1 VRNPPPFPLGDTL
14 VRTSVPLAAM
24 AALVVFARS
33 AEPAGAAEGIYL
45 AVLAGA
51 ALLAVAF
58 LAPPAKTATWEL
70 GLGAVLAVAAGW
82 ALPPGPGRG
91 AAMTLLLTALVAI
104 AAARRLASCLPDL
117 PLDVTLPL
125 ALGAQVLLRGSLL
138 FHPQANARTLVALL
152 VLPAAGAV
160 AASLLARRHGGG
172 PALLAASTA
181 LLLAPGWNVL
191 ATLGLLALA
200 AGDQLAREDLGRI
213 GKGAALAVL
222 LAPIAWAPGPGL
234 AAAVAGLAL
243 WRPRLAA
250 CLSVPVAAGLLW
262 AGTHGSLSGPPLL
275 AAVCLLPLLVPGAL
289 LPENGRFWWVLAAL
303 PLVAATPQVPD
314 VSALAAPLALAA
326 LAVRRSGPVSAAVP
340 QRVWTG
346 ALLAGT
352 ALLASYPWL
361 RDEPF
366 RAALGL
372 AGVTVG
378 LRAAVAVVMGFA
390 AVAVLPRALP
400 WAKSGRPVGPE
411 TKPWAGEGPKVRAAL
426 AQGNALGRV
435 GVPAAIAAAAILLA
449 AFLHLPPSGEPL
461 LPPESGVMLDAAH
474 PAWTAGF
481 AAPRQVGSVAVE
493 TGLSGGA
500 GLANG
505 TPVATVRLSDDGGRS
520 SLWVLRAGAGTGEW
534 AARRPDV
541 ERTAVLRSPPAW
553 ISWVAGDF
561 FGQRYRALW
570 TLLEPGRFT
579 HVRVELAPGLLPNVG
594 LTVHQVEVRP

>member
-1 VRNPPPFPLGDTL
+1 
-14 VRTSVPLAAM
+14 M
-24 AALVVFARS
+24 AALVVFARA

-58 LAPPAKTATWEL
+58 LAPAKTPAWEL
-70 GLGAVLAVAAGW
+70 GLGAVLAVTAGW

-91 AAMTLLLTALVAI
+91 AAMLLLLTALLAI

-125 ALGAQVLLRGSLL
+125 ALGVQVLLRGNLL
-138 FHPQANARTLVALL
+138 FHPQANHQVNARTLVALL
-152 VLPAAGAV
+152 ALPAAGAV

-172 PALLAASTA
+172 PALLAAGTA

-191 ATLGLLALA
+191 ATLGLLALV
-200 AGDQLAREDLGRI
+200 AGDQLARSDLGRS
-213 GKGAALAVL
+213 GKSAALIVL

-250 CLSVPVAAGLLW
+250 CLSVPAAAGLLW
-262 AGTHGSLSGPPLL
+262 FATHGHLSGPSLL
-275 AAVCLLPLLVPGAL
+275 AAVCLLPLLLPGAL
-289 LPENGRFWWVLAAL
+289 LPESDRFWWVLVAL
-303 PLVAATPQVPD
+303 PLVAATPQMPD
-314 VSALAAPLALAA
+314 ASALAAPLALAA
-326 LAVRRSGPVSAAVP
+326 LAVRKKGPAAVA

-352 ALLASYPWL
+352 ALLAAYPWL
-361 RDEPF
+361 RDEPLQ
-366 RAALGL
+366 AALGL
-372 AGVTVG
+372 AGLVIG
-378 LRAAVAVVMGFA
+378 LRAAVAVALGFA
-390 AVAVLPRALP
+390 AVMMLGTILEKRLEKRFSAGSAVL
-400 WAKSGRPVGPE
+400 
-411 TKPWAGEGPKVRAAL
+411 
-426 AQGNALGRV
+426 
-435 GVPAAIAAAAILLA
+435 AAAAILLA
-449 AFLHLPPSGEPL
+449 LFLHLPPSGQPL
-461 LPPESGVMLDAAH
+461 LPPESGVMLDPAR
-474 PAWTAGF
+474 PAWTADF
-481 AAPRQVGSVAVE
+481 PAPRQVESVAVE

-500 GLANG
+500 ALAQG
-505 TPVATVRLSDDGGRS
+505 TAVATVRLSDDGGRS
-520 SLWVLRAGAGTGEW
+520 SLWVLRAGVGTGEW

-541 ERTAVLRSPPAW
+541 AQTAILRSPPAW

-570 TLLEPGRFT
+570 SLLEPGRFT
-579 HVRVELAPGLLPNVG
+579 HVRVELAPGLPPGAG

>member
-1 VRNPPPFPLGDTL
+1 LTIIGDIGDPL

-24 AALVVFARS
+24 AALGVFARS
-33 AEPAGAAEGIYL
+33 AEPSGAAEGIYL

-58 LAPPAKTATWEL
+58 LAPAKAATWEL

-117 PLDVTLPL
+117 PLDVSLPL
-125 ALGAQVLLRGSLL
+125 ALGGQVLLRGNLL

-152 VLPAAGAV
+152 VLPAAGAMAV
-160 AASLLARRHGGG
+160 SLLARRHGGG
-172 PALLAASTA
+172 PALLAAGTA

-234 AAAVAGLAL
+234 AAAIAGLAL

-262 AGTHGSLSGPPLL
+262 TATHGHLNGPHLL

-289 LPENGRFWWVLAAL
+289 MPESGRFWWVLAAL

-326 LAVRRSGPVSAAVP
+326 LAVRRSGSAVSATVP

-346 ALLAGT
+346 ALLGGT

-366 RAALGL
+366 QAALGL
-372 AGVTVG
+372 AGVTLS

-390 AVAVLPRALP
+390 AVVAVGTMLERRLFAGSAGFQPARSAQPTQAARMAALP
-400 WAKSGRPVGPE
+400 AK
-411 TKPWAGEGPKVRAAL
+411 
-426 AQGNALGRV
+426 NALV
-435 GVPAAIAAAAILLA
+435 AAAAILLA
-449 AFLHLPPSGEPL
+449 VFLHLPPSGQPL

-474 PAWTAGF
+474 PAWAAGF

-505 TPVATVRLSDDGGRS
+505 TAVATVRLSDDGGRS
-520 SLWVLRAGAGTGEW
+520 SLWVLRAGTGTGEW

-579 HVRVELAPGLLPNVG
+579 HVRVELAPGLPPDVG

>member
-58 LAPPAKTATWEL
+58 LAPPAKPASWEL

-91 AAMTLLLTALVAI
+91 AAMTLLLTALVAV

-117 PLDVTLPL
+117 PLDVSLPL

-138 FHPQANARTLVALL
+138 FHLQANARTLVALL

-250 CLSVPVAAGLLW
+250 CLSLPVAAGLLW
-262 AGTHGSLSGPPLL
+262 IGTHGHLSGPPLL

-326 LAVRRSGPVSAAVP
+326 LAVRRSGPAAVT
-340 QRVWTG
+340 QRTWTG
-346 ALLAGT
+346 ALLFGT
-352 ALLASYPWL
+352 ALLAAYPWL
-361 RDEPF
+361 REEPF

-372 AGVTVG
+372 SGMTIG

-390 AVAVLPRALP
+390 AVVAVGTMLERRLFAGSAGFQPARSAQPTQAARMAALP
-400 WAKSGRPVGPE
+400 AK
-411 TKPWAGEGPKVRAAL
+411 
-426 AQGNALGRV
+426 NALL
-435 GVPAAIAAAAILLA
+435 AAAAILLA
-449 AFLHLPPSGEPL
+449 VFLHLPPSGEPL

-481 AAPRQVGSVAVE
+481 AAPRQVGNVAVE

-579 HVRVELAPGLLPNVG
+579 HVRVELAPGLPPNVG
-594 LTVHQVEVRP
+594 LTVHQMEVRP

>member
-1 VRNPPPFPLGDTL
+1 MRTPPPFSLADIL

-24 AALVVFARS
+24 AALLVFARA

-58 LAPPAKTATWEL
+58 LAPAKRPAWEL
-70 GLGAVLAVAAGW
+70 GLGAVLAVTAGW

-91 AAMTLLLTALVAI
+91 AAMLLLLTALLAV

-125 ALGAQVLLRGSLL
+125 ALGVQVLLRGNLL
-138 FHPQANARTLVALL
+138 FHPQANVRTLVALL
-152 VLPAAGAV
+152 ALPAAGAV

-172 PALLAASTA
+172 PALLAAGTA

-191 ATLGLLALA
+191 ATLGLLALV
-200 AGDQLAREDLGRI
+200 AGDQLDRPDLGRI
-213 GKGAALAVL
+213 GKSSALIVL

-262 AGTHGSLSGPPLL
+262 FTTHGHLSGPSLL
-275 AAVCLLPLLVPGAL
+275 AAVCLLPLLVPAAV
-289 LPENGRFWWVLAAL
+289 LPESDRFWWVLAAL

-326 LAVRRSGPVSAAVP
+326 LAVRKNGPAAVA

-352 ALLASYPWL
+352 ALLAAYPWL
-361 RDEPF
+361 RDEPLQ
-366 RAALGL
+366 AAIGL
-372 AGVTVG
+372 AGLVTGPTGG
-378 LRAAVAVVMGFA
+378 LRAAVAVLLGFA
-390 AVAVLPRALP
+390 AVVMIGTMLERRLEKRSRPFSGSAVL
-400 WAKSGRPVGPE
+400 
-411 TKPWAGEGPKVRAAL
+411 
-426 AQGNALGRV
+426 
-435 GVPAAIAAAAILLA
+435 AAAAILLA
-449 AFLHLPPSGEPL
+449 LFLHLPSSGKPL
-461 LPPESGVMLDAAH
+461 LPPESGVMLDPAH
-474 PAWTAGF
+474 PAWTADF
-481 AAPRQVGSVAVE
+481 PAPRQVESVAVE

-500 GLANG
+500 GLAQG
-505 TPVATVRLSDDGGRS
+505 TPVALVRLSDDGGRS
-520 SLWVLRAGAGTGEW
+520 SLWVLRAGVGTGEW

-541 ERTAVLRSPPAW
+541 ERTALLRSPPAW
-553 ISWVAGDF
+553 ISWVAGSF

-570 TLLEPGRFT
+570 SLLEPGRFT
-579 HVRVELAPGLLPNVG
+579 HVRVELEPGLPPGVG